1 MGTRH
6 LIQVDYTWETKIA
19 QYWQW
24 DWYIQGQWFTIL
36 DFLRKKENIE
46 KLRESLKKVRFL
58 DDKWKDKDFIQKYN
72 DNCPDIFWNRRDV
85 RTPEQKNWHNTYISR
100 DLWAEILINII
111 NSKDNEI
118 ILRDNRDF
126 KEDTTFCEYYY
137 IINLDKMTLD
147 INWQKVYD
155 INNLPSNEEVL
166 KDFE

>member
-24 DWYIQGQWFTIL
+24 DWYIEWQWYNIL
-36 DFLRKKENIE
+36 NFLRKKENIE
-46 KLRESLKKVRFL
+46 KLKEALKKVRFL
-58 DDKWKDKDFIQKYN
+58 KEDDEIIKKYN
-72 DNCPDIFWNRRDV
+72 ENLEKNKL
-85 RTPEQKNWHNTYISR
+85 TPEQKDWFNIFISR
-100 DLWAEILINII
+100 DIWSNILFNII
-111 NSKDNEI
+111 ESEENEI
-118 ILRDNRDF
+118 ILRDDRDF